1 MLGNCN
7 ECGADVQIRPF
18 PYPFASALSIV
29 SDVDG
34 ASKARYEGY
43 VGQIVRKHGL
53 DFGDSTW
60 LRMSCETVAAGIPIS
75 HGLGFFSRYFG
86 FGGDDVERTF
96 VRTRTFF
103 ESLGEYHLG
112 NLDHFHAFV
121 NRGPRVAVLEGGT
134 VTAQGVEFELTD
146 FETAGFWRCGDIY
159 IEMVC
164 VVMRGENAPDVADI
178 VVAESNGRLTRYGRA
193 VSGPAAE
200 PGETVLCFV
209 PDAGVDDNPA
219 HPLLPQIARVS
230 VEFSEAGA
238 ASRIARVL
246 LASSP
251 ASILFDR
258 IRVLRERFNVETP
271 LMVEHGGQHLRSIW
285 MRQRRDGEQ
294 DQYIANNPGR
304 IAAFNGAHSSE
315 KDGLVFSTD
324 ADDPRSVARVLPE
337 LSADFEVRFVVPQA
351 ATSNTGWSAEKMVQP
366 FESRAGTVVYQVHR
380 TLPNLT
386 EPVGKALFDGTQSL
400 SENFPT
406 RLDRVLDA
414 SSANPGLYWPIYTHL
429 GGIGVQIADANLP
442 SPYFQG
448 DALHR
453 LQDRTFNIS
462 GNVAP
467 NGRIWTVRASTLYD
481 YALIHRS
488 IPDHATWTD
497 ANTVRIASWHDP
509 VLNKTLPRSP
519 AQLYGLTFYV
529 ADPARAKVLLDGEPI
544 RLLAR
549 NQADETGRPSVTI
562 CEAEIRHLV
571 FDALDP
577 LQKAGLEAQ
586 LAGGNWRFTR
596 AEKQAPA
603 FGRLSVSRGQSASL
617 QIPMYGWSA
626 VGSQLLRVIGRRSKS
641 GSMGLVLETVS
652 GGKFF
657 FGDRALLD
665 TIEPVTAHYIFE
677 HDRGTG
683 LRNIA
688 APFHCMRWAQG
699 SATGGPLPS
708 HALASITLHCA
719 GGRGAYADFGDLA
732 LLRPRAT
739 SLNHGE
745 APSYCLGG
753 VVPEFKPEQGVW
765 AQAKGK
771 SGAVSTTVDQRGWFC
786 FPQLP
791 EGIYNVWTEGEGG
804 KIYDRRGPLVE
815 LRGDVMN
822 LELSRKSSD
831 RSSA

>member
-1 MLGNCN
+1 ML
-7 ECGADVQIRPF
+7 IRAF
-18 PYPFASALSIV
+18 PYPFASALTIV
-29 SDVDG
+29 SDVDAATRG
-34 ASKARYEGY
+34 RYEGY
-43 VGQIVRKHGL
+43 VRDMVRRLGF
-53 DFGDSTW
+53 DFGDSIW
-60 LRMSCETVAAGIPIS
+60 LKTSSESPAGEIPYTN
-75 HGLGFFSRYFG
+75 GLGFFSRHFG
-86 FGGDDVERTF
+86 TGKTEV
-96 VRTRTFF
+96 VRSFHWTRTFL
-103 ESLGEYHLG
+103 ESVAEYHAG
-112 NLDHFHAFV
+112 NVDHFHSYMM
-121 NRGPRVAVLEGGT
+121 RGPRVAVLERGERTPDGMRF
-134 VTAQGVEFELTD
+134 ALGPFEK
-146 FETAGFWRCGDIY
+146 EGFWRCGGIY
-159 IEMVC
+159 IDAVC
-164 VVMRGENAPDVADI
+164 VVARGEPAIRRIAVTERDGRITEFSRQVAAPAGDDGNRRFVFVAQGSAQDDVPIPRLDDI
-178 VVAESNGRLTRYGRA
+178 ATVDVECAAHEIQHVLL
-193 VSGPAAE
+193 VSGS
-200 PGETVLCFV
+200 
-209 PDAGVDDNPA
+209 A
-219 HPLLPQIARVS
+219 HVILDRLRLLR
-230 VEFSEAGA
+230 
-238 ASRIARVL
+238 
-246 LASSP
+246 
-251 ASILFDR
+251 DK
-258 IRVLRERFNVETP
+258 FNVETP
-271 LMVEHGGQHLRSIW
+271 LVTEHAGYHFRSAV
-285 MRQRRDGEQ
+285 MSSRRDASQNEYLATHK
-294 DQYIANNPGR
+294 DVT
-304 IAAFNGAHSSE
+304 AALNGTGKTAQE
-315 KDGLVFSTD
+315 ALIFSTD
-324 ADDPRSVARVLPE
+324 GDDPRSVACMLPE
-337 LSADFEVRFVVPQA
+337 ITDELEVRFLVPEA
-351 ATSNTGWSAEKMVQP
+351 ATSSTGWEIEKMVQP
-366 FESRAGTVVYQVHR
+366 LPTREGAIVYQVHR
-380 TLPNLT
+380 TLPNLK
-386 EPVGKALFDGTQSL
+386 EPVGSARFDGTQSIR
-400 SENFPT
+400 ENFMP
-406 RLDRVLDA
+406 RLGKVLDA
-414 SSANPGLYWPIYTHL
+414 AQRTPGLYWPIYTHL
-429 GGIGVQIADANLP
+429 GGLTVPTADHALP
-442 SPYFQG
+442 TPYFDG
-448 DALHR
+448 DELGR
-453 LQDRTFNIS
+453 LQDRVY
-462 GNVAP
+462 NVTGGVHADA
-467 NGRIWTVRASTLYD
+467 RIWMARASTFYD
-481 YALIHRS
+481 YALIMRAVAE
-488 IPDHATWTD
+488 HATWTD

-549 NQADETGRPSVTI
+549 NEADETGRSSVTI

-586 LAGGNWRFTR
+586 LTGGNWRFTR

-626 VGSQLLRVIGRRSKS
+626 VGSQLLRLIGRRSKS

-683 LRNIA
+683 LRDIA

-699 SATGGPLPS
+699 SAAGGPLPS

-753 VVPEFKPEQGVW
+753 LAPEFKPEQSVW
-765 AQAKGK
+765 AQAKGR
-771 SGAVSTTVDQRGWFC
+771 SGALSATVDQRGWFC
-786 FPQLP
+786 FPELP
-791 EGIYNVWTEGEGG
+791 EGIYNVWTEGEAG